1 VNKYKFNILVTGAS
15 GFIGKSLIK
24 KLISMNYY
32 VIGLVR
38 KKSVLN
44 RSPFYSEVLID
55 DIGKSLSNINI
66 SQIDI
71 IIHLAAITHD
81 YNKKYED
88 YLNTNVNGV
97 TNIVNL
103 GAKISAKLIIMLSS
117 IKVNGEGFYQNNIKY
132 NEKSI
137 PQPSDFYGKSKLES
151 ENILIEQCKKNNI
164 SYVILR
170 PPLIYGD
177 GVKGNLL
184 NLMKYIDRNIPMPII
199 KSKNIRSM
207 LSINNLIE
215 ALVKIINNKN
225 THNDMYLISD
235 NIPVSPKN
243 LYNNISKNLNKK
255 LYTFTINK
263 YLLKIFL
270 WPIGKSYL
278 IDKISSSLIIDNTKI
293 KKALK
298 WTPSVS
304 FDQEVKNMVKGY
316 IKKSGK

>member
-1 VNKYKFNILVTGAS
+1 MSEILKGVFAASISVLKADLSLDIKETLNHAKENLDNNIFEELLS
-15 GFIGKSLIK
+15 Q
-24 KLISMNYY
+24 LISQELMKME
-32 VIGLVR
+32 I
-38 KKSVLN
+38 
-44 RSPFYSEVLID
+44 
-55 DIGKSLSNINI
+55 
-66 SQIDI
+66 
-71 IIHLAAITHD
+71 
-81 YNKKYED
+81 
-88 YLNTNVNGV
+88 
-97 TNIVNL
+97 
-103 GAKISAKLIIMLSS
+103 
-117 IKVNGEGFYQNNIKY
+117 
-132 NEKSI
+132 
-137 PQPSDFYGKSKLES
+137 
-151 ENILIEQCKKNNI
+151 EN
-164 SYVILR
+164 
-170 PPLIYGD
+170 
-177 GVKGNLL
+177 L
-184 NLMKYIDRNIPMPII
+184 NLNFSDKTL
-199 KSKNIRSM
+199 KN
-207 LSINNLIE
+207 
-215 ALVKIINNKN
+215 KIINNKN